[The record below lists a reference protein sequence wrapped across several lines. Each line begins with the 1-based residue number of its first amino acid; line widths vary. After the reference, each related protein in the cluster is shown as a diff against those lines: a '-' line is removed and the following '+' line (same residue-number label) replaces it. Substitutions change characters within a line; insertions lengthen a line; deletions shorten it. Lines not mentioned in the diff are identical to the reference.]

1 MLAAVSLT
9 NKCYNVKI
17 AGTNPWR
24 INNTVSGE
32 YDNRI
37 NRNGGNT
44 FSVDFDYEGPPSTT
58 GNLPNPNGIVTLSL
72 RPYNAYTIPQGN
84 SWVQTRAASDVAT
97 FPHTYRVNF
106 GDPVSPYPN
115 NVAFL
120 CATMTLS
127 GFLHDD
133 IPWDNSLNI
142 NYNYIHTSDYS
153 QSVAIGIDSAPG
165 LRRGDTATLLLRF
178 VSRNDPSAIQQ
189 GALPGNPSSFAGRNQ
204 GAGRSATWFL
214 LAGASF
220 VAGLRLRRRRS
231 MVALTVVVGIFAV
244 SQGCRFIPG
253 TQEPVPSAHWQVPNA
268 TALGLR
274 PLPNEPGWYAMP
286 TRVGRESQL
295 QLQFSGFALPYKTQT
310 VRLVAG
316 DSSGRPDV
324 WRTAVRPGQIV
335 SVFAFGRIDLDGD
348 GPIPPTAAGGFV
360 RNDSVTRTLAVAAP
374 PPYLLSIRRYAP
386 QQYAG
391 ALIGSF
397 DGFETSFVIGT
408 NASFAVPERAQQLS
422 LAVNARSTDY
432 RTAVGAYEIKFIVV
446 PPPSAPTA
454 IRATVTTT
462 LDWPTL
468 VPSWEVLSG
477 LSLYTYYDFAT
488 QQNGRL
494 LGHTRV
500 PLGAAHFS
508 IYQSDVQ

>member
-1 MLAAVSLT
+1 MRQRMETPSWGAALGVSLLLSLPLSLRAQTCLRPVVNNATWPLNGVVGDAPPTASNPGCSANITWKTVPGYDLFPMGGSPAGTVSFAYRLPLNEDNGHLLFGFTVKQDPNFSERDKVQLIFDHDNDGTWNTGDFYVVLNIGPRLPTPGSIDKSQKVVQCNYSIAGIEVYHYINNQWQIDDDPNGTIAGKISVKGSYDYKEDAITDDLETDVWNVEVDVPFTALPEFDLGKTTPFFRMGAYVYIDLEPGTQSPAGVVLKWPSGLPDRTYFQQSLNGAPAVTPAMLAAVSLT

-204 GAGRSATWFL
+204 GAGRWSRSRLW
-214 LAGASF
+214 LA
-220 VAGLRLRRRRS
+220 
-231 MVALTVVVGIFAV
+231 
-244 SQGCRFIPG
+244 
-253 TQEPVPSAHWQVPNA
+253 
-268 TALGLR
+268 
-274 PLPNEPGWYAMP
+274 
-286 TRVGRESQL
+286 
-295 QLQFSGFALPYKTQT
+295 
-310 VRLVAG
+310 
-316 DSSGRPDV
+316 SSP
-324 WRTAVRPGQIV
+324 
-335 SVFAFGRIDLDGD
+335 
-348 GPIPPTAAGGFV
+348 
-360 RNDSVTRTLAVAAP
+360 
-374 PPYLLSIRRYAP
+374 
-386 QQYAG
+386 
-391 ALIGSF
+391 
-397 DGFETSFVIGT
+397 
-408 NASFAVPERAQQLS
+408 
-422 LAVNARSTDY
+422 
-432 RTAVGAYEIKFIVV
+432 
-446 PPPSAPTA
+446 
-454 IRATVTTT
+454 
-462 LDWPTL
+462 
-468 VPSWEVLSG
+468 
-477 LSLYTYYDFAT
+477 
-488 QQNGRL
+488 
-494 LGHTRV
+494 
-500 PLGAAHFS
+500 
-508 IYQSDVQ
+508 